1 MSSQRATLKTES
13 AGVKEEALP
22 REKNINRPEEE
33 EEKGVEVNTK
43 PVPKPREANK

>member
-33 EEKGVEVNTK
+33 EEKGVQNTK